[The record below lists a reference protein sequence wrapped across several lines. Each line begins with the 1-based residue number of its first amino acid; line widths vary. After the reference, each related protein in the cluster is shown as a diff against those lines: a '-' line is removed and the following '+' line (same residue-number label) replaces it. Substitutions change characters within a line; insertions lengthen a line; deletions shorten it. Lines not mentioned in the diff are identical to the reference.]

1 MAIHFVRLLHIMREE
16 RRAMEKLIRMV
27 VDGSIEKCL
36 PDNAVKKE
44 LKNLPSNK
52 GRKILIAIGK
62 AAYQMAKTALE
73 SDVKFDD
80 AVVITKYDHLTTDL
94 EGAVCFEAG
103 HPISDDNTIKAS
115 KYAYDLVKD
124 LSADDLVVML
134 ISGGGSALFEIPV
147 VDFSEI
153 QDINNQ
159 LLEKGANII
168 EINTIRKRLSKLK
181 GGKFAEI
188 CKPATVYNII
198 LSDVVGNRP
207 DMIASG
213 PTYVDQSTC
222 KEALNIVKKYDL
234 SLSDEAL
241 KALEIETVKELDNSI
256 INISGSV
263 DQLCLEA
270 KSILEKEG
278 YDVDLLTTSLDSE
291 AKEVG
296 NVLSAIARYQSKR
309 NDKKAYIFGGE
320 TVVYLKGKGLGGR
333 NQELAFASAKGIA
346 NLDNVTIISYSSDGT
361 DGPTDAAGAYVD
373 GNTMA
378 KLEKLGINFD
388 EVLANNDSYTALEKI
403 GQLIKTGPTG
413 TNVNDCAIIL
423 IN

>member
-1 MAIHFVRLLHIMREE
+1 
-16 RRAMEKLIRMV
+16 MEKLIKKI
-27 VDGSIEKCL
+27 VDGSIEKSL
-36 PDNAVKKE
+36 PDNAVEQE

-52 GRKILIAIGK
+52 GKKILIAIGK

-73 SDVKFDD
+73 SDIKFDD
-80 AVVITKYDHLTTDL
+80 AVVITKYDHLSSDL

-115 KYAYDLVKD
+115 QYALDLVKD
-124 LSADDLVVML
+124 LTEDDLVVML

-168 EINTIRKRLSKLK
+168 EINTIRKRLSKVK

-222 KEALNIVKKYDL
+222 KEAFDIVKKYDL
-234 SLSDEAL
+234 SLSEDAL
-241 KALEIETVKELDNSI
+241 KALKIETVKELDNSI

-270 KSILEKEG
+270 KDILEKDG
-278 YDVDLLTTSLDSE
+278 YDVELLTTSLDNE

-309 NDKKAYIFGGE
+309 DDKKAYILGGE
-320 TVVYLKGKGLGGR
+320 TVVYLTGNGRGGR

-346 NLDNVTIISYSSDGT
+346 KLDNVTILSYSSDGT

-378 KLEKLGINFD
+378 KLENLGISYD
-388 EVLANNDSYTALEKI
+388 DVLRDNDSYAALEKI

-413 TNVNDCAIIL
+413 TNVNDCSIIL